1 MLIEEIT
8 IGRSKKF
15 NLSCDECMVLFVR
28 EKKYA
33 IRKYHFCSR
42 DCSNKSQKNG
52 VLLTD
57 FKNKCMEKYGCNYP
71 MQSSEVRDASKKTCL
86 EKYGTQNPGKL
97 NFKNYAIKH
106 GVENVSQLNTVK
118 EKIKNTSLKR
128 YGVEHPFASLEIIEK
143 IKDSNFKKY
152 GHEAYTQ
159 TEDFKLKSKATN
171 LKNYGAEHTLQRSDI
186 ISSINWKNR
195 AQKRHQ
201 TMKRLG
207 LYNSSLCEDKF
218 FKFLCENFDEDNVSR
233 RITVDSHEIDFY
245 ISNINTYVQFDGIYW
260 HGLDRSLEEISLLKN
275 PRDKTI
281 LGTFKRDLL
290 QAETFNSLGFI
301 LVRITDED
309 FNKVIRGILPQ
320 SFIIE
325 KITKK
330 EME

>member
-1 MLIEEIT
+1 MLAEEIT

-15 NLSCDECMVLFVR
+15 NLSCDECGILFVR
-28 EKKYA
+28 KKKYA
-33 IRKYHFCSR
+33 KRKYHFCSR

-52 VLLTD
+52 VLLAD
-57 FKNKCMEKYGCNYP
+57 FKKKCIEKYGVEYP

-86 EKYGTQNPGKL
+86 EKYGTENPGKL

-106 GVENVSQLNTVK
+106 GVDNVSQLDIIK
-118 EKIKNTSLKR
+118 EKIKATSLEK
-128 YGVEHPFASLEIIEK
+128 YGVEHSFASHEVIEK

-171 LKNYGAEHTLQRSDI
+171 LKNHGVEYTLQRADVV
-186 ISSINWKNR
+186 SSINWKNR
-195 AQKRHQ
+195 ARKRHQ
-201 TMKRLG
+201 TMKTLG
-207 LYNSSLCEDKF
+207 LYTSSLCEDKF
-218 FKFLCENFDEDNVSR
+218 YDFLCENFDEDNVSR
-233 RITVDSHEIDFY
+233 RIIVDSHEIDFY
-245 ISNINTYVQFDGIYW
+245 ISSINTYVQFDGIYW